1 MVELKSSE
9 EIAKIKESGRIIAK
23 VLKRMQLEVVP
34 GISTWELDKVAEEMI
49 RAEGAVPSFLGYGG
63 FPGSICTS
71 VNEQVV
77 HGIPSKDVI
86 LREGDIIGIDVGAY
100 KNGFH
105 ADSARTFSVGKVS
118 APVAKLL
125 ENTRKALYKAIE
137 VVKPGV
143 HLGDVSNA
151 VETYATASGL
161 GIVRDYCGHGV
172 GRKLHEDPCILKYG
186 PKGKGIILKE
196 GMVLAIE
203 PMLNLGCEEVE
214 VLEDQW
220 TVVTADGA
228 YSAHFEHTVAV
239 TKNGA
244 LILTE

>member
-63 FPGSICTS
+63 FPGSICKS

-86 LREGDIIGIDVGAY
+86 LREGDIVGIDVGAY

-151 VETYATASGL
+151 VETYATTSGL

-172 GRKLHEDPCILKYG
+172 GRKLHEDPCILNYG

>member
-86 LREGDIIGIDVGAY
+86 LREGDIVGIDVGAY

-151 VETYATASGL
+151 VETYATTSGL

-172 GRKLHEDPCILKYG
+172 GRKLHEDPCILNYG

>member
-100 KNGFH
+100 KDGFH
-105 ADSARTFSVGKVS
+105 ADSARTFSVGRVS
-118 APVAKLL
+118 SSVAMLL
-125 ENTRKALYKAIE
+125 ANTRKALYKAIE
-137 VVKPGV
+137 VVKPGI

-151 VETYATASGL
+151 VETHATASGL

-172 GRKLHEDPCILKYG
+172 GRKLHEDPCILNYG

-203 PMLNLGCEEVE
+203 PMLNLGCDEVE

-220 TVVTADGA
+220 TVVTADRA